1 MVLEMTDA
9 VKKKIVKWFW
19 VLFTLPFLMVGGLI
33 ALVWAFAD
41 IPSFEELENPDSKL
55 ATQVIAE
62 DGEIL
67 TTFHIENRSYV
78 TYGEL
83 SQNLVNAAV
92 ATEDVRFYNHSGID
106 FKSLGRVM
114 VKTLLG
120 GDSSQGGGSTITQ
133 QLAKT
138 LYPRQDVSSRIPG
151 VSKLKMVWIKLK
163 EWVTAVK
170 LERSYTK
177 DEIMNM
183 YMNAIFFGSNAYGI
197 KAASQTFFAKA
208 PSELTVE
215 EAATLVGMVNKPT
228 RYNPVLNPDKSLVRR
243 NFVISQMAK
252 AGFITKEECDSIRQ
266 VPITLSYQIQD
277 HNAGLGPYFRDML
290 RRTMNAKQPKRS
302 SYAQYEDYV
311 VDSLQWADN
320 PFYGWLNKN
329 TKADGSKY
337 NLDKDGLRIYT
348 TINYKMQKYAEEAVS
363 EHLGKDLQKSFWRDL
378 RWKKNK
384 PFSNDVEPEMV
395 DQLMK
400 QARRWSDRYRI
411 MKANGASE
419 AQIRKSFS
427 EPVKMR
433 LFSWD
438 KPGYVDTLMTPDD
451 SIKYYKSH
459 LRAAFMAIEPHT
471 GHIKAYVGG
480 PNYRYFKYDNVR
492 QGKRQVGSTIKP
504 FLYTL
509 AMQEGM
515 TPCDK
520 VVNVPQTFL
529 VNDTTWT
536 PKSTDKDE
544 WIGQTVTLKW
554 GLTKSSN
561 NISAYL
567 MKQYGPHAMADMMR
581 KMGVGSYIDETYSLC
596 VGSAD
601 ISVYE
606 MVAAYNTFPS
616 KGVYVSPIF
625 VTRVEDNMGNVIGE
639 FNNTKREAIGEH
651 TAYLM
656 ANLMQGVV
664 NSGTG
669 VRLRAK
675 YGLKGE
681 IAGKTGTTNDQS
693 DGWFIGYT
701 PSLTAGVWV
710 GAEDRQVHFESL
722 ALGGGSNM
730 ALPIWGL
737 FMQKVLADGT
747 LGVSENDRF
756 VPSGVKLELN
766 CDGSDA
772 DAVHASQD
780 DESLY
785 FD

>member
-1 MVLEMTDA
+1 MTDA
-9 VKKKIVKWFW
+9 VKKKIIKWFW
-19 VLFTLPFLMVGGLI
+19 ILFTLPIVMVGGLI

-78 TYGEL
+78 TFDEL
-83 SQNLVNAAV
+83 SRNLVNAAI
-92 ATEDVRFYNHSGID
+92 ATEDVRFHNHSGID
-106 FKSLGRVM
+106 FKSLGRVA

-138 LYPRQDVSSRIPG
+138 LYPREDVSSRIPG
-151 VSKLKMVWIKLK
+151 VSVLKMVWIKLK

-183 YMNAIFFGSNAYGI
+183 YMNAVFFGSNAYGI

-228 RYNPVLNPDKSLVRR
+228 RYNPALNPDKSLVRR
-243 NFVISQMAK
+243 NFVISQMEK
-252 AGFITKEECDSIRQ
+252 AGFISKEMCDSIQ
-266 VPITLSYQIQD
+266 QIPITLSYQIQD

-290 RRTMNAKQPKRS
+290 RRTMNAKEPKRS

-320 PFYGWLNKN
+320 AFYGWLNKN

-348 TINYKMQKYAEEAVS
+348 TINYKMQKYAEEAVA

-384 PFSNDVEPEMV
+384 PFSNDIDPKMI

-419 AQIRKSFS
+419 AQIRKSFT

-433 LFSWD
+433 VFSWD
-438 KPGYVDTLMTPDD
+438 KQGYVDTLMTPDD

-616 KGVYVSPIF
+616 KGVYVTPIF
-625 VTRVEDNMGNVIGE
+625 VTRIEDNMGNVIGE

-701 PSLTAGVWV
+701 PTLTAGVWV

-737 FMQKVLADGT
+737 FMQKVLKDGT

-756 VPSGVKLELN
+756 VPSGVRLELN

-772 DAVHASQD
+772 DAVGSAQD